1 MRIIRIALNLLIAL
15 STTIIIGLLSYDQ
28 LSETNNHSLIEN
40 LLNLMH
46 LSFFTGSI
54 VNLFYYFKNKSWAIF
69 TLLALPMT
77 FFMIA
82 FVGVFF
88 HFKFSN
94 VYLIIFDCY
103 LIYLFIYLTVLELM
117 KKYYKLEVKKN

>member
-117 KKYYKLEVKKN
+117 KKYYELEVKKN

>member
-1 MRIIRIALNLLIAL
+1 MRIIRITLNLLIAL

-28 LSETNNHSLIEN
+28 LSETNNHSLIDN

-117 KKYYKLEVKKN
+117 KKYYELEVRKN

>member
-1 MRIIRIALNLLIAL
+1 MRIIRIALNLLIAM

-28 LSETNNHSLIEN
+28 LSETNNHSLIDN

-54 VNLFYYFKNKSWAIF
+54 VNLFYYFKNKNWDIF
-69 TLLALPMT
+69 TLLALPMI

-117 KKYYKLEVKKN
+117 KR

>member
-28 LSETNNHSLIEN
+28 LSETNNHSLIDN

-103 LIYLFIYLTVLELM
+103 LIYLFIYLTVLEIM
-117 KKYYKLEVKKN
+117 KKYYELEVKKN